1 MALAHKL
8 TLTGVLALV
17 ASAAAIAQAPARP
30 IPLELDGEMQVGR
43 YTTASAEPAAEV
55 SDPLAVQ
62 ARLTYP
68 RQTVRSVGDAIDHT
82 LLRTGWRLVSPSA
95 LEPDAARFL
104 GLPLP
109 ESQRTLGPYRVRT
122 ILNVLLGST
131 WEWHE
136 DPVQRLVWFTR
147 AEAPQRIATVTLQSP
162 APVQDRQ
169 ADSVQPEA
177 PASPELEVQPEPT
190 AGTGKNARVVMP
202 NAGEF

>member
-8 TLTGVLALV
+8 TLTGVLVLV
-17 ASAAAIAQAPARP
+17 TSAAAIAQAPARP
-30 IPLELDGEMQVGR
+30 SPPELDGAMQVGR

-104 GLPLP
+104 HLPLP

-131 WEWHE
+131 WQWHE

-147 AEAPQRIATVTLQSP
+147 AEAPRRTATATRQTP

-169 ADSVQPEA
+169 GAPVLPE
-177 PASPELEVQPEPT
+177 PSASPALQAQPEP
-190 AGTGKNARVVMP
+190 AADPGENARAVMP